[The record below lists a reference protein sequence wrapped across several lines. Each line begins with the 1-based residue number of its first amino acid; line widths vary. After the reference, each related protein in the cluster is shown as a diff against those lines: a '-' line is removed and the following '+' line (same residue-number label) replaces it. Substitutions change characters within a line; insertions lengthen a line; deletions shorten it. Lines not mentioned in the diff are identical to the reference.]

1 MNQIKC
7 NPSLENRRVT
17 ERTMDMA
24 ARKQYLQTLLARYL
38 KARKQQKGAILDE
51 YCRNT
56 GQNRKYVIRRLS
68 RLALGE
74 TGTVRKRRRRY
85 GQDTARAVEKL
96 WKIFDFPCG
105 QRLRPLISTELDR
118 LRQLGELEV
127 SAKTAAKLRTISSAT
142 IDRLLRPKK
151 QAWKLHRTYQGKG
164 PGLIAKKI
172 PLRMGAGQNGGVGS
186 VDLDLVLHC
195 GSSTAGEF
203 GHSLSTLDLG
213 STWWEAEVVMGR
225 AQVRIF
231 NALKEIE
238 ARSPFP
244 WVAIHSDND
253 NAFINDQLYRYTQKE
268 NLAFTRSRPYRKN
281 DNARIE
287 QKNFTH
293 VRRPLGYLRYD
304 TPEELAL
311 INDLYRN
318 ELRLYKNFFQP
329 VMRLAQKERV
339 DGKPRRRYR
348 RPQTPYRILRES
360 GQLSHEKVRELDAVY
375 RTLNPADLKRRIDQ
389 KLRKLYTLYEKKKK
403 GSIRVDPYKKI
414 DPTSVTFLVM
424 Q

>member
-1 MNQIKC
+1 
-7 NPSLENRRVT
+7 
-17 ERTMDMA
+17 MA

-253 NAFINDQLYRYTQKE
+253 NAFINDQLYRYTQE
-268 NLAFTRSRPYRKN
+268 RRMGFTRSRPYHKN
-281 DNARIE
+281 DNPHIE

-311 INDLYRN
+311 IRDLYRN

-329 VMRLAQKERV
+329 VMMLARKVRV
-339 DGKPRRRYR
+339 SG
-348 RPQTPYRILRES
+348 RPKRTYSTAKTPYHRLLES
-360 GQLSHEKVRELDAVY
+360 GQLSPEKARELRQLY
-375 RTLNPADLKRRIDQ
+375 LSLNPAKLKRQID
-389 KLRKLYTLYEKKKK
+389 RKLARLYDLYRRKKKRP
-403 GSIRVDPYKKI
+403 ITVDPYKKQR
-414 DPTSVTFLVM
+414 PSMVTFLVSE
-424 Q
+424 QSDLRLPD